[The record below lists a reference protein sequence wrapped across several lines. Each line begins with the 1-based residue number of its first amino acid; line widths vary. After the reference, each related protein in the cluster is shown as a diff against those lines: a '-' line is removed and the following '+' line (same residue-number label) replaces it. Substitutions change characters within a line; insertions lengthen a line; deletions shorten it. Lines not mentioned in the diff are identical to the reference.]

1 MNGVGG
7 EGASLTS
14 WTKSPIIATRCL
26 QDPGAYASTAT
37 LRFTLDS
44 ALTAADDAEL
54 VVWAVHSRVLEMFW
68 DSGET
73 FPSRVLVD
81 DVLN

>member
-1 MNGVGG
+1 
-7 EGASLTS
+7 
-14 WTKSPIIATRCL
+14 
-26 QDPGAYASTAT
+26 
-37 LRFTLDS
+37 LRFTLDT
-44 ALTAADDAEL
+44 ALDAADDAEL

-68 DSGET
+68 EGET